1 MILLTKA
8 EIALQLTLAR
18 LNELQSTK
26 SSNTLNHD
34 DNIVY
39 NEEIANE
46 TVKMFNTIYSKLGKF
61 ND

>member
-1 MILLTKA
+1 MTKE

-18 LNELQSTK
+18 LNELQPTR

-34 DNIVY
+34 DNIAY

-46 TVKMFNTIYSKLGKF
+46 TVKMFNTIYNKLDKF